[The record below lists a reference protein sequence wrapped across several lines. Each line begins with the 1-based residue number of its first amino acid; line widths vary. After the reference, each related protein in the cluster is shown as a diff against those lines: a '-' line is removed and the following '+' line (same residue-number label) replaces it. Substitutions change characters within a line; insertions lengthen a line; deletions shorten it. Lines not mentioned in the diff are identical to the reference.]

1 MGYLEVKN
9 LYLKKGDFE
18 LKKISFSIE
27 KGDFLSIIGKTGSG
41 KTVLLETLTGIHK
54 HQGEIVLEGRNITK
68 TPIEKRGIG
77 LVYQDFML
85 FEHMSVKENLLF
97 PKNRDMSLYNRLVE
111 QFGLGKLLSRKPKSL
126 SGGEKQKVA
135 IARAILSKPKL
146 LLLDEPLSSID
157 FSFRYMF
164 LEFIKNIH
172 TEFNLTTIYVTHNLK
187 EALNLSNRCGVLIN
201 GELLQFGNTE
211 DVFKRPKSSTVAKF
225 LGFRNILSGKL
236 IGLESKLFSIS
247 PYDICIDNNCG
258 DFQLDVKLISLSKK
272 DTGFLAKVRAES
284 DLLYIFVKEKPPS
297 QFKIGFRKKD
307 MVVFEK

>member
-1 MGYLEVKN
+1 VGYLEVKN
-9 LYLKKGDFE
+9 LHLKKGDFE
-18 LKKISFSIE
+18 LKNISFSIE

-54 HQGEIVLEGRNITK
+54 PQGDIVLEGKNITK

-97 PKNRDMSLYNRLVE
+97 PKNRDMELYNRLIE
-111 QFGLGKLLSRKPKSL
+111 QFNLKNLLTRKPKSL

-135 IARAILSKPKL
+135 IARALLSKPKL

-172 TEFNLTTIYVTHNLK
+172 REFNLTTIYVTHNLK
-187 EALNLSNRCGVLIN
+187 EALNLSNKCGVLIN
-201 GELLQFGNTE
+201 GKLLQFGKTE
-211 DVFKRPKSSTVAKF
+211 EVFKKPKNSTVAKF
-225 LGFRNILSGKL
+225 LGYKNILSGIL
-236 IGLESKLFSIS
+236 IGLENKLFSIS
-247 PYDICIDNNCG
+247 PYDICVGNCG
-258 DFQLDVKLISLSKK
+258 DFQLNVKLVSLAKK
-272 DTGFLAKVRAES
+272 DAGFLAKVSVKS
-284 DLLYIFVKEKPPS
+284 DSLYIFVKEKPPE
-297 QFKIGFRKKD
+297 QFTIGFRKKD

>member
-9 LYLKKGDFE
+9 LHLKKGAFE
-18 LKKISFSIE
+18 LRNINFSLE
-27 KGDFLSIIGKTGSG
+27 KGDFLAVIGKTGSG

-54 HQGEIVLEGRNITK
+54 PKGKIILDGKDITN

-97 PKNRDMSLYNRLVE
+97 PKNRDINLFDRLVK
-111 QFGLGKLLSRKPKSL
+111 QFDLEKLLLRKPKSL

-157 FSFRYMF
+157 FGFRYMF
-164 LEFIKNIH
+164 LEFIRDIH
-172 TEFNLTTIYVTHNLK
+172 EEFNLTTIYVTHNLK
-187 EALNLSNRCGVLIN
+187 EALSLSNRCGVLIN
-201 GELLQFGNTE
+201 GKLLQFGKTG
-211 DVFKRPKSSTVAKF
+211 DVFKKPKNSAVAKF
-225 LGFRNILSGKL
+225 LGYKNILDGKL
-236 IGLESKLFSIS
+236 VGLKDKLFSVS
-247 PYDICIDNNCG
+247 PYNICVGDCG
-258 DFQLDVKLISLSKK
+258 DFKLDVELVSLIKK
-272 DTGFLAKVRAES
+272 EAGFLAKVRAKSE
-284 DLLYIFVKEKPPS
+284 LFYIFVREKPPK
-297 QFKIGFRKKD
+297 QFKVGFKKND

>member
-18 LKKISFSIE
+18 LKNITFSIE
-27 KGDFLSIIGKTGSG
+27 KGDFLSIIGRTGSG
-41 KTVLLETLTGIHK
+41 KTVLLETVAGIHK
-54 HQGEIVLEGRNITK
+54 PKGKIVLEGRDITK

-97 PKNRDMSLYNRLVE
+97 PKNRDMSLYNRLIE
-111 QFGLGKLLSRKPKSL
+111 QFGLGKLLSRRPKNL

-172 TEFNLTTIYVTHNLK
+172 REFNLTTIYVTHNLK

-201 GELLQFGNTE
+201 GELLQFGKTE
-211 DVFKRPKSSTVAKF
+211 DVFKKPKNSAVARF
-225 LGFRNILSGKL
+225 LGYKNILSGKL
-236 IGLESKLFSIS
+236 VGLEDRLFSIS
-247 PYDICIDNNCG
+247 PYDICIGKCG
-258 DFQLDVKLISLSKK
+258 DFQLEVELISLIKK
-272 DTGFLAKVRAES
+272 DTGFLAKVRAKS
-284 DLLYIFVKEKPPS
+284 DLLYIFVREKPPR
-297 QFKIGFRKKD
+297 QFKIGFKKKD

>member
-9 LYLKKGDFE
+9 LYLKKGGFE
-18 LKKISFSIE
+18 LKNITFSIE
-27 KGDFLSIIGKTGSG
+27 KGDFLSIIGRTGSG
-41 KTVLLETLTGIHK
+41 KTVLLETVAGIHK
-54 HQGEIVLEGRNITK
+54 PKGEIVLEGRDITE

-97 PKNRDMSLYNRLVE
+97 PKNRDMSLYNRLIE

-172 TEFNLTTIYVTHNLK
+172 REFNLTTIYVTHNLK

-201 GELLQFGNTE
+201 GELLQFGKTE
-211 DVFKRPKSSTVAKF
+211 DVFKKPKNSAVARF
-225 LGFRNILSGKL
+225 LGYKNILSGKL
-236 IGLESKLFSIS
+236 VGLEDRLFSIS
-247 PYDICIDNNCG
+247 PYDICIGKCG
-258 DFQLDVKLISLSKK
+258 DFQLEVELISLIKK
-272 DTGFLAKVRAES
+272 DTGFLAKVRAKS
-284 DLLYIFVKEKPPS
+284 DLLYIFVREKPPK
-297 QFKIGFRKKD
+297 QLKIGFKKKD